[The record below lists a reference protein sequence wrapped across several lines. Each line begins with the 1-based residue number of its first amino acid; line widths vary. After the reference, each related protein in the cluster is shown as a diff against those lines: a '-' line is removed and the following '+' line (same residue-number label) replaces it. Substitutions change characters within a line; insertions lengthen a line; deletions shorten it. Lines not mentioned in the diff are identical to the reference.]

1 MPTVL
6 KEFNLSA
13 YFNKIVESSVVG
25 LRKPDPALFVL
36 GVEALGFTP
45 QEIVVIGDSYRKDIY
60 PSNILGCKT
69 VWLKNI
75 CWEEEPVVE
84 GYEATYT
91 TDTLEN
97 VPQII
102 EQL

>member
-1 MPTVL
+1 MPRG
-6 KEFNLSA
+6 E
-13 YFNKIVESSVVG
+13 VG
-25 LRKPDPALFVL
+25 KPKKQRKGKVREAKAVPKK
-36 GVEALGFTP
+36 ALGFTP

-60 PSNILGCKT
+60 PSNTLGCKT